1 MRKITVFNFI
11 TLDGYFAGPH
21 GEIDWFKTIEKD
33 EEYDAYTKSQA
44 KIGEPLIFGRTT
56 YEMMKSYWPTEF
68 ARENDPVMAD
78 AVNLSPKIVFSK
90 KLQKV
95 EEEENWKNV
104 RMIADITSETIK
116 AIKEEEGKNL
126 TVLGSGSIVQQLAN
140 LGMIDEYQFM
150 VVPIV
155 LGAGKSMFAGV
166 QQTSLK
172 LLEVKLF
179 KNGIV
184 SLRYS
189 VQNKAE

>member
-1 MRKITVFNFI
+1 
-11 TLDGYFAGPH
+11 
-21 GEIDWFKTIEKD
+21 
-33 EEYDAYTKSQA
+33 
-44 KIGEPLIFGRTT
+44 
-56 YEMMKSYWPTEF
+56 
-68 ARENDPVMAD
+68 MAD

>member
-68 ARENDPVMAD
+68 ARQNDPVMAD

-184 SLRYS
+184 SLWYS
-189 VQNKAE
+189 V

>member
-104 RMIADITSETIK
+104 RMIADITPETIQ
-116 AIKEEEGKNL
+116 AIKEGEGKNL

-155 LGAGKSMFAGV
+155 LGKGKSMFAGV
-166 QQTSLK
+166 QQTNLK
-172 LLEVKLF
+172 LLELKSF

-184 SLRYS
+184 SLHYRA
-189 VQNKAE
+189 NKAT

>member
-68 ARENDPVMAD
+68 ARQNDPVMAD